1 MKELKLEELSV
12 KQKIGMAMT
21 GRITK
26 PLDDPDT
33 QYVLDM
39 IRNHSL
45 GAVWLSPSWEHR
57 EVCMK
62 AIKEAADYPIII
74 ISDSESGIAPYMVGR
89 HNAIGCTG
97 DPKYAYAF
105 GKATAV
111 TARKLGYN
119 VICNPLLDIG
129 VRGCVGGTAVRSL
142 GGNKEKVAEMASAI
156 CHGMHDGGVLT
167 VGKHYPGSCN
177 TTIDSH
183 MAEVSDPITKEELIE
198 ENLYPYR
205 RLIDE
210 GVLDGIMTQHT
221 CLHNIDPDYPAS
233 LSRKVIGIIRELGF
247 NGFAITDALPM
258 QGIVAK
264 YGSTYGKGLSIAGGN
279 DLALVW
285 DANQPS
291 YEQLVQC
298 YEEGIFTEE
307 QLNESVAHVLEAQHK
322 TLSLP
327 TDSELSEEDIEN
339 VELIN
344 LKSIYAKTDDGV
356 PVALSREGKHHFVIV
371 APMDYTGNPD
381 IVTFRNH
388 WYNPSI
394 VAKKLREY
402 FPNSDVMAIKEFPS
416 VGEDYIVIN
425 HAVKY
430 DDTVFITFTDSL
442 GYVGRECI
450 NSRIVSVIE
459 ALQVTNRV
467 STVVHFGNPFVLE
480 ELEHIP
486 RIIIGGLAAK
496 SVDYA
501 IDVLAGEEKAEGVL
515 TYDVKLK

>member
-1 MKELKLEELSV
+1 MKELKLNELNV

-33 QYVLDM
+33 EFVLDM

-45 GAVWLSPSWEHR
+45 GAVWMNPESEHL
-57 EVCMK
+57 EAWMSAV
-62 AIKEAADYPIII
+62 KEAADYPIII
-74 ISDSESGIAPYMVGR
+74 ITDAESGLDPYKIGR
-89 HNAIGCTG
+89 HNAVGCTG

-111 TARKLGYN
+111 TARKLGFN

-129 VRGCVGGTAVRSL
+129 VRGCVCGTAVRSL
-142 GGNKEKVAEMASAI
+142 GGDKEKVAEMASAI
-156 CHGMHDGGVLT
+156 AHGMHDGGVLT
-167 VGKHYPGSCN
+167 VGKHYPGSCK

-183 MAEVSDPITKEELIE
+183 MAEVSDPTTKEELIE

-221 CLHNIDPDYPAS
+221 RLHNIDPDYPAS
-233 LSRKVIGIIRELGF
+233 LSRKVIGIIRDLGF
-247 NGFAITDALPM
+247 DGFAITDALM
-258 QGIVAK
+258 MMGIEAK
-264 YGSTYGKGLSIAGGN
+264 YGAVHGKGLSIAGGN
-279 DLALVW
+279 SLALVW
-285 DANQPS
+285 GVNKDG
-291 YEQLVQC
+291 YEQLLQC
-298 YEEGIFTEE
+298 YEDGIFTEE
-307 QLNESVAHVLEAQHK
+307 QLDESVTHVLEAQHK

-327 TDSELSEEDIEN
+327 TDAELTEEESRN
-339 VELIN
+339 AELIN

-356 PVALSREGKHHFVIV
+356 PVALPREGKHHFVIV
-371 APMDYTGNPD
+371 TPMDYTGNPD
-381 IVTFRNH
+381 VVTFRNH

-394 VAKKLREY
+394 IAKKLREY
-402 FPNSDVMAIKEFPS
+402 FPNSDVLTIKEFPS
-416 VGEDYIVIN
+416 VGEDYTVI
-425 HAVKY
+425 HRAVRY

-442 GYVGRECI
+442 GYVGRECLT
-450 NSRIVSVIE
+450 SRVLGVIE

-486 RIIIGGLAAK
+486 RIIVGGLAAN
-496 SVDYA
+496 SVEYA
-501 IDVLAGEEKAEGVL
+501 IDILAGEQKAEGVL
-515 TYDVKLK
+515 TYDVKFK